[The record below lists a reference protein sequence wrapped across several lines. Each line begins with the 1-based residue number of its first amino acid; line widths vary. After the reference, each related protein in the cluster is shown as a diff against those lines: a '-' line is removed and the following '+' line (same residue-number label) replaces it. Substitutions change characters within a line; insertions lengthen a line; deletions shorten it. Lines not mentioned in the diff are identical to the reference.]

1 MTVTTKVFNKEG
13 LVIDS
18 KDPKGGDIKAAE
30 DGYIIPDGASYAFGT
45 YKNQSINDKTRK
57 KLKRTK

>member
-18 KDPKGGDIKAAE
+18 KDPKGGDRKAAE
-30 DGYIIPDGASYAFGT
+30 EGFRVPPGVSYAFGT
-45 YKNQSINDKTRK
+45 FRNQSISDKTRK
-57 KLKRTK
+57 ALKRIK